1 MAAFGAAGV
10 TCVKKA
16 LFVGHF
22 LNIDGAHTGLSNKV
36 HALLIQL
43 DDFVQALHEDDESAH
58 GGDGAIHDAAAATP
72 HSYGNHV
79 LVAQLHN
86 SSDCPI
92 HDAAT
97 ATAHGNRNQ
106 AFIAQLHHR
115 RNFLSVGRSDYYI
128 RQMKAALIR
137 FFISFIFV
145 QGFPI
150 GVNVLLAHNSAQLVD
165 KCRGYRIIIRHRLL
179 FLLKLLF
186 QERGE
191 GIRCAKQRRRRTRG
205 TSRSCDKA
213 DDALHTLV
221 KR

>member
-1 MAAFGAAGV
+1 MHSIDLVARYAVPHRLIAASIGGEVATDLAAFRAAGV
-10 TCVKKA
+10 TCIEKA

-36 HALLIQL
+36 HALLVKL

-72 HSYGNHV
+72 HRYGNHV

-86 SSDCPI
+86 SSD
-92 HDAAT
+92 
-97 ATAHGNRNQ
+97 
-106 AFIAQLHHR
+106 
-115 RNFLSVGRSDYYI
+115 FLSASGSNDYI

-165 KCRGYRIIIRHRLL
+165 K
-179 FLLKLLF
+179 F
-186 QERGE
+186 
-191 GIRCAKQRRRRTRG
+191 RRNVIVLSHNLSLSTFF
-205 TSRSCDKA
+205 
-213 DDALHTLV
+213 
-221 KR
+221 